1 MTVLNHI
8 SRAVM
13 RERDVS
19 ALLRQ
24 VLEILCRE
32 MGLVRGTV
40 TLRRGEELVIEASN
54 GLSDEEMRRGRYRL
68 GEGVTGQVALSGRAR
83 IIPDIAREPEFL
95 YRTGARERDSHVAFI
110 CVPVVHQGEVIGTV
124 SIDREIAGEE
134 ELERDYNLLEIV
146 ANLMAEAVSLRVAEH
161 AERSRLIA
169 ENARLKRALNRISG
183 PAEVIGSC
191 RAMRAVFAMIEQ
203 VASSSATV
211 LIRGGSGTGKELVA
225 RALQRTGDRSDRPF
239 IVVNSAALPEN
250 LIESELFGHEKGAF
264 TGAVH
269 RRIGRIEAADGGTL
283 FLDEIG
289 DLGPA
294 MQVKLLRFLQE
305 RTFQRIGSNEERSS
319 DVRIIAATSRNLE
332 QLMAE
337 GLFREDLYYRLN
349 IFPIMMPDL
358 CKRRGDIILLAEH
371 FIEKHNL
378 RYGKKVKRLSTPA
391 INMLMSYHWPGNV
404 RELENCIERAVLTAT
419 DDCIHGYNL
428 PPSLQTGKESGSEL
442 LPEGNASFNT
452 LVNSYERELIV
463 EALKRNNGNMSAAA
477 RDLGLSPRVIHYK
490 IGRLGITPE
499 WYVNDASET
508 RS

>member
-1 MTVLNHI
+1 MDRNRNLEIAVLNHI
-8 SRAVM
+8 SHAVM
-13 RERDVS
+13 RERDLS

-54 GLSDEEMRRGRYRL
+54 GLSEEEMRRGRYRL
-68 GEGVTGQVALSGRAR
+68 GEGVTGKVALSGQAR
-83 IIPDIAREPEFL
+83 IIPDISREPEFL

-110 CVPVVHQGEVIGTV
+110 CVPVIHQGEVIGTV
-124 SIDREIAGEE
+124 SIDREVAGKG
-134 ELERDYNLLEIV
+134 ELERDYKLLEIV
-146 ANLMAEAVSLRVAEH
+146 ANLLAEAVSQRVAEH
-161 AERSRLIA
+161 EERSHLLA
-169 ENARLKRALNRISG
+169 ENARLKRALDRISG
-183 PAEVIGSC
+183 PPEVIGSC
-191 RAMRAVFAMIEQ
+191 RAMRAVYAMIEQ

-211 LIRGGSGTGKELVA
+211 LIRGSSGTGKELVA
-225 RALQRTGDRSDRPF
+225 RALQRSGDRRDRPF

-269 RRIGRIEAADGGTL
+269 RRIGRVEAADGGTL

-305 RTFQRIGSNEERSS
+305 RTFQRVGSNEERSS
-319 DVRIIAATSRNLE
+319 DVRVIAATSRNLE

-349 IFPIMMPDL
+349 VFPIRLPDL
-358 CKRRGDIILLAEH
+358 AERKSDIPLLAAH
-371 FIEKHNL
+371 FLAK
-378 RYGKKVKRLSTPA
+378 YSRLHRRRVRRISA
-391 INMLMSYHWPGNV
+391 AAMNRMVDYSWPGNV

-419 DDCIHGYNL
+419 GDSVELAGL
-428 PPSLQTGKESGSEL
+428 PAPLQQLEEPEEISFSGGFTRQVE
-442 LPEGNASFNT
+442 EFQ
-452 LVNSYERELIV
+452 RRLIR
-463 EALKRNNGNMSAAA
+463 EALRRSRGNVAAAA
-477 RDLGLSPRVIHYK
+477 RELDLTVRILHYTIRKLGMEPREF
-490 IGRLGITPE
+490 R
-499 WYVNDASET
+499 
-508 RS
+508 

>member
-54 GLSDEEMRRGRYRL
+54 GLSDEEMRRGHYRL
-68 GEGVTGQVALSGRAR
+68 GEGITGQVALSGQAR
-83 IIPDIAREPEFL
+83 IVPDITREPEFL

-349 IFPIMMPDL
+349 VFPIRLPDL
-358 CKRRGDIILLAEH
+358 AERKSDIPLLAAH
-371 FIEKHNL
+371 FLAK
-378 RYGKKVKRLSTPA
+378 YSRLHRRRVRRISA
-391 INMLMSYHWPGNV
+391 AAMNRMVEYSWPGNV

-419 DDCIHGYNL
+419 GDTVELAGL
-428 PPSLQTGKESGSEL
+428 PAPLQQLEESEDIPLTDGFTRQVE
-442 LPEGNASFNT
+442 EF
-452 LVNSYERELIV
+452 ERRLIR
-463 EALKRNNGNMSAAA
+463 EALRKSRGNVAAAA
-477 RDLGLSPRVIHYK
+477 RELDLTVRILHYTIRKLGMDPREF
-490 IGRLGITPE
+490 R
-499 WYVNDASET
+499 
-508 RS
+508 